1 MKDMDVEVMGA
12 EDTSAE
18 DIGAEDLS
26 AEGIDMSVGAAVEV
40 GIRANTSWDDA
51 SAEM

>member
-1 MKDMDVEVMGA
+1 MQK
-12 EDTSAE
+12 T
-18 DIGAEDLS
+18 S
-26 AEGIDMSVGAAVEV
+26 AEGISAGDMSVGAAVEV